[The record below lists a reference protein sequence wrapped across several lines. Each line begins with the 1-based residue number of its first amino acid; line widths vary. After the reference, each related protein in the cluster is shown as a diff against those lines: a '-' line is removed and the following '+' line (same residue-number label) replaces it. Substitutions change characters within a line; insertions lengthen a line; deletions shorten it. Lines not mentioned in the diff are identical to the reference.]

1 MALILMCGLSF
12 SGKSTV
18 AGRLARKLDAPLIS
32 LDAINGERGLRGG
45 QGIPL
50 EEWAATNR
58 IAHERAATLLRAGG
72 DVVVDDTGSPR
83 FIRDEWRTTAQRV
96 GARFAIVWVNI
107 DTALQRERVLAN
119 RVEQQRPDVVDEVLA
134 DHAAHFE
141 APTDDENPIVIDAR
155 DTREDSRIRDL
166 VDAIRSRARP
176 ETPAIG
182 EPR

>member
-18 AGRLARKLDAPLIS
+18 AGRLARELDASLIS
-32 LDAINGERGLRGG
+32 LDAINEKRGLRGG

-58 IAHERAATLLRAGG
+58 IAHEQAATLLRAGG

-83 FIRDEWRTTAQRV
+83 FIRDEWRSTAQRV
-96 GARFAIVWVNI
+96 GARLEIVWVHI
-107 DTALQRERVLAN
+107 DAALQRERVLAN
-119 RVEQQRPDVVDEVLA
+119 RAQQQRPDVVDEVLA

-141 APTDDENPIVIDAR
+141 APTDDENAVAIDAR
-155 DTREDSRIRDL
+155 DTRDDSRIR
-166 VDAIRSRARP
+166 AIVGTLRTRARSAAP
-176 ETPAIG
+176 SG
-182 EPR
+182 SQRR